1 CRPPSTNGKWQHVNL
16 SLCPKL
22 LDHHNQGSK
31 LAHEVSSVFVYMM
44 NCSDAI
50 KSAGGD
56 CDKVEVKI
64 LWKTEIRLTFRQL
77 EGVA

>member
-1 CRPPSTNGKWQHVNL
+1 MAAYRGRLNTEIAIRK
-16 SLCPKL
+16 
-22 LDHHNQGSK
+22 
-31 LAHEVSSVFVYMM
+31 VSWRTRSPVFFVYMM